1 MRLRSL
7 AATLVILAILAPSV
21 ALAEDKSSS
30 ADPANDQIAIAESL
44 FAAARSLAEAGRY
57 EEAAAKFEESNKQAP
72 SASAL
77 LNLGLCLEKLGRSA
91 SAWAAYKA
99 AVRIA
104 KQKEEPAKVAKGEE
118 LLRAIEPTLSK
129 LTLQPLGNET
139 GLEVWRGETVLGT
152 GSFGTP
158 IAVDPG
164 EFVLRASAPG
174 KQLFSKKVVLAPGE
188 ALTIELPA
196 LEDEVPLVVA
206 PPPPV
211 AAPVAN
217 GPSAFLVAGAVMA
230 GVGVSAVAVGATLGG
245 LVLSDRDALLADPAL
260 CPNQVCSDEGFAR
273 LTDLRATATA
283 STAAVVG
290 GALLA
295 AGGGALLLVAL
306 FEDSSVVA
314 APQIG
319 PTSVGLSVAGA
330 F

>member
-1 MRLRSL
+1 MRLHFL
-7 AATLVILAILAPSV
+7 AAALAMLVVLAPAS
-21 ALAEDKSSS
+21 ASAEDPSG
-30 ADPANDQIAIAESL
+30 ADPAANERIAIAESL
-44 FAAARSLAEAGRY
+44 FAAARSLSEAGRY
-57 EEAAAKFEESNKQAP
+57 EEAAAKFEESNKQAA

-77 LNLGLCLEKLGRSA
+77 LNLGLCFEKLGRTA

-99 AVRIA
+99 AVRVA

-129 LTLQPLGNET
+129 LTLQPVGNEP

-196 LEDEVPLVVA
+196 LEDEVPLVV

-211 AAPVAN
+211 APTAVE

-245 LVLSDRDALLADPAL
+245 LVLSDRDGLLEDPAL
-260 CPNQVCSDEGFAR
+260 CPNQRCTDEGYAR

-306 FEDSSVVA
+306 FEDSSVVV
-314 APQIG
+314 APQVG
-319 PTSVGLSVAGA
+319 PTAFGLSVAGA